1 MTTTKEG
8 GTEKYR
14 VLLVEDMEN
23 IAKLFSYNMEKA
35 GFECKI
41 ARNGREGFEL
51 ATKFQPDIIISDIM
65 MPEVDGFEFR
75 KMLLNDDALKIIP
88 FIFLTSKG
96 EEEDILEGYN
106 LDIEDYLIKTSSA
119 KVIIAK
125 INAILKSQQRERK
138 KVVAEVHKAADNL
151 GARVVPEKAPEL
163 EGFTIKHWHVPFEN
177 VPGGDFIDYFKID
190 DDNLAV
196 ILGDVMGKK
205 WGAWYFAVAY
215 AGYVRSAIRFVLESS
230 KQISPSEIVA
240 KVNDSIYKDERLSQ
254 VFITLSL
261 IIINKR
267 GNLAK
272 YSGAGDLPLVYK
284 SSEIKSIQSD
294 GLLLGFTDDAKYRD
308 HIYKLQKGD
317 ELFLLTDGIIESRN
331 LKGEQFELKRLLDVL
346 KNSKEDE
353 DSFEKI
359 KKEFS
364 SFTGSKYEDDI
375 SLITIKKL

>member
-1 MTTTKEG
+1 M
-8 GTEKYR
+8 
-14 VLLVEDMEN
+14 
-23 IAKLFSYNMEKA
+23 
-35 GFECKI
+35 
-41 ARNGREGFEL
+41 
-51 ATKFQPDIIISDIM
+51 
-65 MPEVDGFEFR
+65 
-75 KMLLNDDALKIIP
+75 
-88 FIFLTSKG
+88 
-96 EEEDILEGYN
+96 
-106 LDIEDYLIKTSSA
+106 
-119 KVIIAK
+119 
-125 INAILKSQQRERK
+125 
-138 KVVAEVHKAADNL
+138 